1 MSNEIVQYSGSGSDV
16 FMPIMSIDTAVSRYN
31 SVVGF
36 VKKLMVEGTDYGK
49 IPGTGDK
56 PVLLKPGAEKL
67 STLFGLAPV
76 FVASEVIEDWTGKG
90 FDGEPMFYYRYK
102 CELYRGGTLIATSE
116 GSCNSRE
123 SKYRYRKGE
132 RLCPECEQA
141 AIIKGKAEY
150 GGGWLCFAKRG
161 GCGAKFR
168 EGDPRIESQEVG
180 RVANPDIADQVNTIQ
195 KMAQK
200 RALVAAV
207 LLAVNASEFFTQD
220 IEDLVEATY
229 TIVSDEPAQERQS
242 PVPQQPAQRQQQ
254 SPKPATNGNGAQHR
268 QPAPQ
273 PTKPAPVDADTAALA
288 ASVNATVTNASDFDA
303 IPNATASDAL
313 ANARKA
319 FHATVVDTFPQGDAD
334 DARHWFVEK
343 YTTAYTAGN
352 VRTSSN
358 DLTVNELEAMTAALK
373 QRTKHYRD
381 QWKVAKIAPI
391 PANKSAQPVAA

>member
-1 MSNEIVQYSGSGSDV
+1 MSNEIVQYSGGSDA
-16 FMPIMSIDTAVSRYN
+16 FMPIMSIETAITRYN

-76 FVASEVIEDWTGKG
+76 FVASEVIEDWTGKSYE
-90 FDGEPMFYYRYK
+90 GEPMFYYRYK

-132 RLCPECEQA
+132 RACPDCGQA

-150 GGGWLCFAKRG
+150 GGGWVCFARRG

-180 RVANPDIADQVNTIQ
+180 RIANHDIADQVNTIQ

-229 TIVSDEPAQERQS
+229 TIVGDEPAQDRQPPAPQS
-242 PVPQQPAQRQQQ
+242 PAPRQQAPA
-254 SPKPATNGNGAQHR
+254 PKPAAPVAQHR
-268 QPAPQ
+268 QPAQ
-273 PTKPAPVDADTAALA
+273 AVKPAQVDADAAALA
-288 ASVNATVTNASDFDA
+288 ASVNAVVTNASDFDA

-313 ANARKA
+313 VKARKA
-319 FHATVVDTFPQGDAD
+319 FHAEVQATFAKESKEDVDH
-334 DARHWFVEK
+334 ARHWLIER
-343 YTTAYTAGN
+343 YTTAKTPDN
-352 VRTSSN
+352 VRKST
-358 DLTVNELEAMTAALK
+358 DALTIEELTAIASALK
-373 QRTKHYRD
+373 ANRKTYQDGWT
-381 QWKVAKIAPI
+381 AKKTAPI
-391 PANKSAQPVAA
+391 VNDKQPVTA